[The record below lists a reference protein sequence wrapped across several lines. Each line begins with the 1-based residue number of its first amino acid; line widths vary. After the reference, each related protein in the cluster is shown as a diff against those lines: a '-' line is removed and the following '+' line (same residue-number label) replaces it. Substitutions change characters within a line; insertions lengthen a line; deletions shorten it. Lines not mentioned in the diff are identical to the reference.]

1 MNIKISL
8 VLKYVCS
15 GGIVHHHSHLKNEL
29 RRKLKNLWRLNLM
42 KKLLFPMIL
51 FLSLSLLI
59 ACGSDDASGDG
70 EEGGSSLAQ
79 LQEAGKVTVGFA
91 NEKPYAYEEGGEL
104 KG

>member
-1 MNIKISL
+1 
-8 VLKYVCS
+8 
-15 GGIVHHHSHLKNEL
+15 
-29 RRKLKNLWRLNLM
+29 LWRLNLM

-59 ACGSDDASGDG
+59 ACVSDDASGDG

-104 KG
+104 NGAAVDIANAVLKELDIDEVERQLAHFTQLIPG